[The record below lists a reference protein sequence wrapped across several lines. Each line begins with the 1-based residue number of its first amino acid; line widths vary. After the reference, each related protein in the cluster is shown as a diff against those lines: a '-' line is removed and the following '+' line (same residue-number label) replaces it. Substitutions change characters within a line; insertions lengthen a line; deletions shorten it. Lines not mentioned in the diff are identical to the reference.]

1 MMRIARYD
9 DNKIGLVENDVM
21 RDVSAVILGKE

>member
-21 RDVSAVILGKE
+21 RNVSAVLLGKK